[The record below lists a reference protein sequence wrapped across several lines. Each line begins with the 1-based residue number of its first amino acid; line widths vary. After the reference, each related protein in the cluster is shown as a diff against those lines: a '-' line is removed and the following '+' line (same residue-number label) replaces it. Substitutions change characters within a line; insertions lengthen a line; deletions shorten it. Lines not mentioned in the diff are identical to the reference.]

1 MAKILLAEDEEAVRA
16 FVRRAL
22 EGHGHAVVEV
32 VDGGQALERLTDGG
46 FDLLLS
52 DIVMPVMDGIA
63 LALKVTAERPEL
75 PILLM
80 TGFAAEKQR
89 AHNLEALITEVLSK
103 PFTMEQLL
111 RAVDKAL
118 AKTPPPN

>member
-1 MAKILLAEDEEAVRA
+1 MARILLAEDDEAVRS

-22 EGHGHAVVEV
+22 ESAGHEVVEV
-32 VDGGQALERLTDGG
+32 TDGGQALERLAAERY
-46 FDLLLS
+46 DLLLS

-89 AHNLEALITEVLSK
+89 AHNLEALTTEVLSK
-103 PFTMEQLL
+103 PFTMDQLL
-111 RAVDKAL
+111 RTVRRAL
-118 AKTPPPN
+118 EKGASAD

>member
-22 EGHGHAVVEV
+22 ESHGHEVVEA
-32 VDGGQALERLTDGG
+32 VDGGQALEKLADGG

-63 LALKVTAERPEL
+63 LALKIAADRPGL

-89 AHNLEALITEVLSK
+89 AHNLDALTTEVLSK
-103 PFTMEQLL
+103 PFTMERLL
-111 RAVDKAL
+111 RAVEKAL
-118 AKTPPPN
+118 LKARPGA

>member
-22 EGHGHAVVEV
+22 EGHGHEVIEV
-32 VDGGQALERLTDGG
+32 VDGGQALEKLADGD

-63 LALKVTAERPEL
+63 LALKVTAERPGL

-89 AHNLEALITEVLSK
+89 AHNLDALTTEVLSK
-103 PFTMEQLL
+103 PFTMEQLV

-118 AKTPPPN
+118 AKTPPPS

>member
-1 MAKILLAEDEEAVRA
+1 MARILLAEDDEAVRS

-22 EGHGHAVVEV
+22 ESAGHEIVEV
-32 VDGGQALERLTDGG
+32 TDGGQALERLAAER

-63 LALKVTAERPEL
+63 LALKVTVERPDL

-89 AHNLEALITEVLSK
+89 AHNLEALTTEVLSK
-103 PFTMEQLL
+103 PFTMDQLL
-111 RAVDKAL
+111 RTVRRAL
-118 AKTPPPN
+118 EKGSPAG

>member
-1 MAKILLAEDEEAVRA
+1 MARILLAEDDEAVRS

-22 EGHGHAVVEV
+22 ESASHDVVEV
-32 VDGGQALERLTDGG
+32 TDGGQALERLAAERY
-46 FDLLLS
+46 DLLLS

-89 AHNLEALITEVLSK
+89 AHNLEALTTEVLSK
-103 PFTMEQLL
+103 PFTMDQLL
-111 RAVDKAL
+111 RTVRRAL
-118 AKTPPPN
+118 EKGASAD